1 VLNEL
6 IHSRHWFDTLIP
18 R

>member
-6 IHSRHWFDTLIP
+6 IHSTELFNTLISH
-18 R
+18 